1 MASEITNV
9 WEVLGHETKW
19 KARLSCGH
27 EVRLTMK
34 EQPKLG
40 QKAPCPTCQPV
51 MAAEWYQRGLKR
63 VAREIDYH
71 CTEDDAHS
79 FPKSNCI
86 ISGECSALA
95 DEVVEVLT
103 RELGPLL
110 AALGMI
116 PNDVMFNHL
125 TREQM
130 VSFRA
135 AKQAFLEGSD
145 GKG

>member
-1 MASEITNV
+1 MVTNKGIYETQT
-9 WEVLGHETKW
+9 EVQGEAMTDEQR
-19 KARLSCGH
+19 AR
-27 EVRLTMK
+27 
-34 EQPKLG
+34 
-40 QKAPCPTCQPV
+40 
-51 MAAEWYQRGLKR
+51 EWYEKGLER
-63 VAREIDYH
+63 VTREQWNILI
-71 CTEDDAHS
+71 ENPHS
-79 FPKSNCI
+79 GMLP
-86 ISGECSALA
+86 LLR
-95 DEVVEVLT
+95 DVLT